1 MRPKLVAAYVVGI
14 NTTHMAD
21 PVVAPGY
28 IRWLM
33 DPGIVNSV
41 FQALRQDAHT
51 FLFSARFHD
60 EHTAR
65 LIALGESIF
74 TTGPGQ
80 SKGRIAFLMVEAFQ
94 NVIRHRAPM
103 PPALEA
109 AQGRSMFMLRWLPSG
124 PEVIT
129 ANPVAKEHVPVLEE
143 NIARLKGAD
152 AAALKRMFLNTLSQ
166 EHDGNRRGAGLG
178 LIEMA
183 RRSGSDP
190 GHSVRG
196 LGPDRSLFV
205 LTIRVGNARQHDAS
219 LADAAV
225 FHGVTVQNDLMLLY
239 CGTTVPSIDS
249 ALLQMLENDVV
260 ADQERGRALGRAFM
274 AASAWLRSDPDRLG
288 KSIVWVSRNGAHFI
302 IALGQRMAPAA
313 ADRLMAQVAE
323 VNALDRSELDRRY
336 RRSLTQQGT
345 GQGADLFDL
354 ARVSLEPLLCN
365 SYPVG
370 DERLLVVQAT
380 V

>member
-1 MRPKLVAAYVVGI
+1 MRYTCPDI
-14 NTTHMAD
+14 FAD
-21 PVVAPGY
+21 P
-28 IRWLM
+28 M
-33 DPGIVNSV
+33 DPGIVRSV
-41 FQALRQDAHT
+41 YQALRQDEHA

-65 LIALGESIF
+65 LIALGESLF
-74 TTGPGQ
+74 AAKGQ
-80 SKGRIAFLMVEAFQ
+80 SKGRIAFLMVEAYQ
-94 NVIRHRAPM
+94 NVIRHRAPL
-103 PPALEA
+103 PPALET
-109 AQGRSMFMLRWLPSG
+109 AQGRSLFMLRWLPSG

-129 ANPVAKEHVPVLEE
+129 ANPVLKERVPMLEE
-143 NIARLKGAD
+143 SIGRLKGAD
-152 AAALKRMFLNTLSQ
+152 PVQLKRMFLTTLSQ

-196 LGPDRSLFV
+196 LGPDRSLFI
-205 LTIRVGNARQHDAS
+205 LTIRVGNGRQHESS

-225 FHGVTVQNDLMLLY
+225 YH
-239 CGTTVPSIDS
+239 GTTVHHDLQLLYTGTTGPGIDS

-260 ADQERGRALGRAFM
+260 ADAERGRALGRAFL
-274 AASAWLRSDPDRLG
+274 AAGAWLRSENTDQGR
-288 KSIVWVSRNGAHFI
+288 SILWTSRNGSHFN
-302 IALGQRMAPAA
+302 IAMGRSMAPASAERLA
-313 ADRLMAQVAE
+313 AKVAE

-336 RRSLTQQGT
+336 RRSLTQQGS

-354 ARVSLEPLLCN
+354 ARVSVEPLVCG
-365 SYPVG
+365 SYATG
-370 DERLLVVQAT
+370 AEHLLVVQAT